1 MQEPL
6 EVWKAEKKNKQTNKQ
21 QVFLDWVLVLERQS
35 IGMGSVAGRH
45 FITCVLLL
53 LLEPVLRSEQRLFLG
68 AHAPHHLQPRNPEA
82 SSGSPSSESVCHHG
96 SAHFSLCL
104 IIPNWKKN
112 CLANQQAS
120 PPLRCPSNPAL
131 GGDSE
136 RRHTAA
142 SAQQRA
148 LRKGRRHSYTPR
160 LAAPPQ
166 PHPAALALA
175 QTREAFS
182 GTLGQRPTRKHRH
195 EHA

>member
-1 MQEPL
+1 MQEPR
-6 EVWKAEKKNKQTNKQ
+6 EVWKAEKEKKQ

-35 IGMGSVAGRH
+35 IGVGPVASRH
-45 FITCVLLL
+45 FITYVLLL

-68 AHAPHHLQPRNPEA
+68 AHTSHHLQSRNPET
-82 SSGSPSSESVCHHG
+82 SLGSPSSKSVCHHG

-112 CLANQQAS
+112 CLANQLAS

-136 RRHTAA
+136 RRRTAS
-142 SAQQRA
+142 SALQRA

-166 PHPAALALA
+166 PRPHPAALALA
-175 QTREAFS
+175 QTREAFA

-195 EHA
+195 QHA